1 MKFLQQGGENQP
13 EIKSWW
19 TADTRSANKV
29 QCEGRLDQ
37 KLYQME
43 HRVDKA
49 STSTMANDFV
59 TFDQMG
65 TDQATAA
72 AAASNQAGSGGGGRG
87 NRPTPKRKAARQ
99 AVPQDSFDFARTG
112 GDLLSASGIDLA
124 ALFGDSADVTS
135 DGAVVNA
142 DVSSTTSQSTTTTTA
157 DTSAVVLEVWFK
169 SYCQY

>member
-1 MKFLQQGGENQP
+1 
-13 EIKSWW
+13 
-19 TADTRSANKV
+19 
-29 QCEGRLDQ
+29 
-37 KLYQME
+37 
-43 HRVDKA
+43 
-49 STSTMANDFV
+49 MANDFV

-124 ALFGDSADVTS
+124 ALFGDSADVTT

-142 DVSSTTSQSTTTTTA
+142 DVSSTTSQSTTTT
-157 DTSAVVLEVWFK
+157 DTSAVVLETHF
-169 SYCQY
+169 